1 MLLGLAGVATPF
13 APGSEYESP
22 GEESSGRVCDELAQG
37 MWKWAVSPG
46 RWNLLLL
53 LAGLWFR
60 ESKNRKQALETEDK
74 VAVPTV
80 VGLRIVSVPLFIHSF
95 WWRHKQAK

>member
-13 APGSEYESP
+13 APGSEYEP
-22 GEESSGRVCDELAQG
+22 RGRKLREGISDELAQG
-37 MWKWAVSPG
+37 MWKWAMSPG
-46 RWNLLLL
+46 RWNLLLV

-60 ESKNRKQALETEDK
+60 ESKNRKRALETEEK

-95 WWRHKQAK
+95 